1 MNNFFNSSAN
11 IPEPEGKMDTSPD
24 YVDDL
29 NTNNKKQVSFG
40 NNKQVKFGN
49 ITPVKFGTKKKVNFG
64 TKKKVNFGTKSKDK
78 KLKKLLLEQIHIQ
91 NQLIEL
97 LLQDE

>member
-64 TKKKVNFGTKSKDK
+64 TKSKDK